1 MYNPTGCASL
11 NDGGCPC
18 PEGEVKCYTN
28 AQHQQAGSE
37 FFSEPWYGV
46 CVDEC
51 CTDQQEA
58 CYDYETGG
66 KQTCA
71 DIEAGGCPCAEGEV
85 KCGADPDY
93 NYAGYCTELCC
104 QDDEELCYSSDYSYD
119 YSYDYPQA
127 ESCAPIAAG
136 GCPCA
141 EEEVKCGAMP
151 EYNIAGYCT
160 ELCCQDDEE
169 LCFSDDWYPQP
180 ESCALIEEGGC
191 PCKDGEEKCG
201 AMPEINYAGYCTS
214 LCCEADQYTCYDLT
228 SLLPTSCVAWDEEC
242 PTGVTFDV
250 LKEKTMTMIDLSMM
264 KHQNAKF
271 NKFKALEVKMQAY
284 ENVNDKAIEKILQA
298 EELAVLLKAKQSGT
312 RKSFN
317 RHTEVP
323 AFMTKVY

>member
-11 NDGGCPC
+11 NDGGCQC

-46 CVDEC
+46 CTPICCEEGEETCYDEKHDPSSCTSIAEGGCGCNGEQVKCYVDPEYNCAGYCVDEC

-58 CYDYETGG
+58 CHDYETGG

-85 KCGADPDY
+85 KCGA
-93 NYAGYCTELCC
+93 
-104 QDDEELCYSSDYSYD
+104 
-119 YSYDYPQA
+119 
-127 ESCAPIAAG
+127 
-136 GCPCA
+136 
-141 EEEVKCGAMP
+141 MP

-169 LCFSDDWYPQP
+169 LCYSDDSWYPRP
-180 ESCALIEEGGC
+180 KSCAPIEGGGC

-228 SLLPTSCVAWDEEC
+228 SSLPTSCVAWDEEC

-271 NKFKALEVKMQAY
+271 NKFKALEVKMQAD

-298 EELAVLLKAKQSGT
+298 EELAVLVKAKQSGT